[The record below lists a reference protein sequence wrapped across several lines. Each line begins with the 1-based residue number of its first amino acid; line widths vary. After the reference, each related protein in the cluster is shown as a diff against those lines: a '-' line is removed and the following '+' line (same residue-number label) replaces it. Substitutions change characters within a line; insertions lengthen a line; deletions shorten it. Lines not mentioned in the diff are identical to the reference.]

1 MVRVARLTSKNQL
14 APAKRSY
21 PCIEVSLTNGNRLS
35 LTTRGPLATRELGQR
50 IGQQLKAGSVIAL
63 IGELGCGK
71 TCFTKGL
78 CAGLGI
84 PKKQV
89 NSPTFAFVN
98 EYRGRLLVLH
108 LDLYRIDDVCD
119 GLDVGIMDYL
129 TRAEDGV
136 AIIEWADKMLPF
148 LPDDHLVVQF
158 LVLSPRKR
166 QIEMVASGKRF
177 SRILRELDGR

>member
-1 MVRVARLTSKNQL
+1 MSET
-14 APAKRSY
+14 
-21 PCIEVSLTNGNRLS
+21 RLS
-35 LTTRGPLATRELGQR
+35 LITRGPTATRELGQR

-84 PKKQV
+84 PGKQV

-98 EYRGRLLVLH
+98 EYQGRLLVLH
-108 LDLYRIDDVCD
+108 LDLYRIDDMSA

-129 TRAEDGV
+129 ARTEKGV
-136 AIIEWADKMLPF
+136 AIIEWADRVLPL
-148 LPDDHLVVQF
+148 LPEDRLAVRFDVR
-158 LVLSPRKR
+158 SARKR
-166 QIEMVASGKRF
+166 QLELTARGKRF
-177 SRILRELDGR
+177 GRIILELEAK

>member
-1 MVRVARLTSKNQL
+1 MSET
-14 APAKRSY
+14 
-21 PCIEVSLTNGNRLS
+21 RLS
-35 LTTRGPLATRELGQR
+35 LITRGPTATRELGQR

-84 PKKQV
+84 PGKQV

-98 EYRGRLLVLH
+98 EYQGRLLVLH
-108 LDLYRIDDVCD
+108 LDLYRIDDMSA

-129 TRAEDGV
+129 ARTEKGV
-136 AIIEWADKMLPF
+136 AIVEWADRVLPL
-148 LPDDHLVVQF
+148 LPEDRLAVRFD
-158 LVLSPRKR
+158 VLSARKR
-166 QIEMVASGKRF
+166 QLELAARGKRF
-177 SRILRELDGR
+177 GRIILELEAK

>member
-1 MVRVARLTSKNQL
+1 MSET
-14 APAKRSY
+14 
-21 PCIEVSLTNGNRLS
+21 RLS
-35 LTTRGPLATRELGQR
+35 LITRGPTATRELGQR

-84 PKKQV
+84 PGKQV

-98 EYRGRLLVLH
+98 EYQGRLLVLH
-108 LDLYRIDDVCD
+108 LDLYRIDDMSA

-129 TRAEDGV
+129 ARTEKGV
-136 AIIEWADKMLPF
+136 AIVEWADRVLPL
-148 LPDDHLVVQF
+148 LPEDRLAVRFD
-158 LVLSPRKR
+158 VLSARKR
-166 QIEMVASGKRF
+166 QLELTARGKRF
-177 SRILRELDGR
+177 GRIILELEAK

>member
-1 MVRVARLTSKNQL
+1 MSET
-14 APAKRSY
+14 
-21 PCIEVSLTNGNRLS
+21 RLS
-35 LTTRGPLATRELGQR
+35 LITRGPTATRELGQR

-84 PKKQV
+84 PGKQV

-98 EYRGRLLVLH
+98 EYQGRLLVLH
-108 LDLYRIDDVCD
+108 LDLYRIDDMSA

-129 TRAEDGV
+129 ARTEKGV
-136 AIIEWADKMLPF
+136 AIIEWADRVLPL
-148 LPDDHLVVQF
+148 LPEDRLAVRFD
-158 LVLSPRKR
+158 VLSARKR
-166 QIEMVASGKRF
+166 QLELTARGKRF
-177 SRILRELDGR
+177 GRIIRELEAK

>member
-1 MVRVARLTSKNQL
+1 MN
-14 APAKRSY
+14 
-21 PCIEVSLTNGNRLS
+21 EEHHS
-35 LTTRGPLATRELGQR
+35 LTTRSPSATRELGQR
-50 IGQQLKAGSVIAL
+50 IGEQLKAGSVIAL

-108 LDLYRIDDVCD
+108 LDLYRIDDVSA

-129 TRAEDGV
+129 ARAEKGV
-136 AIIEWADKMLPF
+136 AVIEWADKVLPL
-148 LPDDHLVVQF
+148 LPDDRLVVQF
-158 LVLSPRKR
+158 DVLSARKR
-166 QIEMVASGKRF
+166 QLELTAYGKRF
-177 SRILRELDGR
+177 GSIVRELESK

>member
-1 MVRVARLTSKNQL
+1 MSET
-14 APAKRSY
+14 
-21 PCIEVSLTNGNRLS
+21 RLS
-35 LTTRGPLATRELGQR
+35 LITRGPTATRRLGQR

-84 PKKQV
+84 PGKQV

-98 EYRGRLLVLH
+98 EYQGRLLVLH
-108 LDLYRIDDVCD
+108 LDLYRIDDVSA

-129 TRAEDGV
+129 ARTEEGV
-136 AIIEWADKMLPF
+136 AIIEWADRVLPL
-148 LPDDHLVVQF
+148 LPEDRLAVRFD
-158 LVLSPRKR
+158 VLSARKR
-166 QIEMVASGKRF
+166 QLELTARGKRF
-177 SRILRELDGR
+177 GRIIRELEAK